1 MKAIFILLFISI
13 SLIVCGQTTDTIE
26 NKLKQYKS
34 LFEQGLIDEAEYKHL
49 KAKILDVSAKK
60 NVETENNINYCK
72 KGKSQTVAGAIL
84 FGTSLSF
91 LAGGFVYKNRLTP
104 TQMEFTKNGRFNS
117 DSYRLAYKSYQR
129 GYRALFITSGIMGGV
144 SIFAIIKGSINKSKC
159 GNENNVSLIVSPNN
173 LYFSLIF

>member
-60 NVETENNINYCK
+60 KI
-72 KGKSQTVAGAIL
+72 
-84 FGTSLSF
+84 
-91 LAGGFVYKNRLTP
+91 
-104 TQMEFTKNGRFNS
+104 
-117 DSYRLAYKSYQR
+117 
-129 GYRALFITSGIMGGV
+129 
-144 SIFAIIKGSINKSKC
+144 
-159 GNENNVSLIVSPNN
+159 
-173 LYFSLIF
+173 